1 MPSRNP
7 GRSATTKPRI
17 TSRHTEAVVVT
28 RGVLRGLVWL
38 ELLPRCCPPND
49 GELHVPRCGTTR
61 PEDEEPDPR
70 IPLGAGHGLLEGPG
84 DRRPGRASRTPRPR
98 RGSTT
103 GARGDPEGRADW
115 SACKSTRER
124 RRTHRVSRRLIY
136 MSARRSGQGDRN
148 SEVPMPIA
156 QAGARRTLP
165 VSPMN
170 RNASTSTMIPAALTT
185 RNAPTAM
192 AAAPSAGR

>member
-1 MPSRNP
+1 VIDDED
-7 GRSATTKPRI
+7 T
-17 TSRHTEAVVVT
+17 
-28 RGVLRGLVWL
+28 LR
-38 ELLPRCCPPND
+38 ELLDRAVAPPQVR
-49 GELHVPRCGTTR
+49 EEILKTARTR
-61 PEDEEPDPR
+61 R
-70 IPLGAGHGLLEGPG
+70 HASQLGSGAGRTESRAG
-84 DRRPGRASRTPRPR
+84 RPARR
-98 RGSTT
+98 RGS
-103 GARGDPEGRADW
+103 
-115 SACKSTRER
+115 
-124 RRTHRVSRRLIY
+124 V
-136 MSARRSGQGDRN
+136 QGDRN

>member
-1 MPSRNP
+1 MIDDED
-7 GRSATTKPRI
+7 A
-17 TSRHTEAVVVT
+17 
-28 RGVLRGLVWL
+28 LR
-38 ELLPRCCPPND
+38 ELLDRAVAPPQVREEILTAARTGRHAGLGSGAGRTD
-49 GELHVPRCGTTR
+49 SRAGDLHV
-61 PEDEEPDPR
+61 
-70 IPLGAGHGLLEGPG
+70 A
-84 DRRPGRASRTPRPR
+84 
-98 RGSTT
+98 RGS
-103 GARGDPEGRADW
+103 
-115 SACKSTRER
+115 
-124 RRTHRVSRRLIY
+124 V
-136 MSARRSGQGDRN
+136 QGDRN

>member
-1 MPSRNP
+1 MIDDED
-7 GRSATTKPRI
+7 A
-17 TSRHTEAVVVT
+17 
-28 RGVLRGLVWL
+28 LR
-38 ELLPRCCPPND
+38 ELLDRAVAPPQ
-49 GELHVPRCGTTR
+49 VR
-61 PEDEEPDPR
+61 EE
-70 IPLGAGHGLLEGPG
+70 ILKAA
-84 DRRPGRASRTPRPR
+84 RPGRHEVNSGAAPDAPSLAPADLHVA
-98 RGSTT
+98 RGS
-103 GARGDPEGRADW
+103 
-115 SACKSTRER
+115 
-124 RRTHRVSRRLIY
+124 V
-136 MSARRSGQGDRN
+136 QGDRN

>member
-1 MPSRNP
+1 MIDDED
-7 GRSATTKPRI
+7 A
-17 TSRHTEAVVVT
+17 
-28 RGVLRGLVWL
+28 LR
-38 ELLPRCCPPND
+38 ELS
-49 GELHVPRCGTTR
+49 T
-61 PEDEEPDPR
+61 
-70 IPLGAGHGLLEGPG
+70 A
-84 DRRPGRASRTPRPR
+84 

-103 GARGDPEGRADW
+103 GARGALEAERLVGMHVNSGAAPEAPSLAPTDL
-115 SACKSTRER
+115 
-124 RRTHRVSRRLIY
+124 HV
-136 MSARRSGQGDRN
+136 ARGSVQGDRN